1 MVFASNS
8 LDYQDWGYS
17 IMSEIKKIPTF
28 ENLSPSIS
36 KYIDSQVDLKA
47 VTKFI
52 KFLEEISF
60 NSNLATLVGKIDT
73 VFQYG
78 GFLVDVDISEN
89 QMNDFLKENENLFSE
104 LVNAHIKEINTSKS

>member
-1 MVFASNS
+1 M
-8 LDYQDWGYS
+8 
-17 IMSEIKKIPTF
+17 
-28 ENLSPSIS
+28 
-36 KYIDSQVDLKA
+36 
-47 VTKFI
+47 
-52 KFLEEISF
+52 
-60 NSNLATLVGKIDT
+60 ATLVGKIDT